1 MLIIIINL
9 GMALQ
14 LNADIT
20 IVHYFVYNH
29 VHFVS
34 REVCM

>member
-1 MLIIIINL
+1 MLVIINL

-20 IVHYFVYNH
+20 IVYYFVCNH

-34 REVCM
+34 QEVVCM